1 MLFAC
6 GMLVGLIFLFFVPR
20 EAAGRLQLV
29 YAQVFR
35 WPLAMTSGVVRVQ
48 TTSQVRNVSPQEY
61 EKLLGAYQEL
71 RNNLANLQAQNE
83 QTKDLLERL
92 TKLRA
97 MPGLER
103 MEPIPAGVIMHVQD
117 ELTINRGR
125 DSGVAVG
132 QYVLSLT
139 NDRLNDQCVVG
150 IVSAVYDRSAK
161 VKLLTAPDCRIP
173 VGIAGLDVPKLLEGR
188 GDGAARILLVP
199 HSHALHAGD
208 WVYAEKKPGFL
219 DAPVVLAEIEQCR
232 RDAKNPLVWDI
243 TARPACDL
251 AILSEVAVLKSAA
264 AP

>member
-1 MLFAC
+1 MTRRRAGTSKGMLFAC

-117 ELTINRGR
+117 ELTINLGP
-125 DSGVAVG
+125 VVHP
-132 QYVLSLT
+132 LSLKKI
-139 NDRLNDQCVVG
+139 DQLKEIISVG
-150 IVSAVYDRSAK
+150 CRS
-161 VKLLTAPDCRIP
+161 I
-173 VGIAGLDVPKLLEGR
+173 I
-188 GDGAARILLVP
+188 
-199 HSHALHAGD
+199 
-208 WVYAEKKPGFL
+208 
-219 DAPVVLAEIEQCR
+219 
-232 RDAKNPLVWDI
+232 
-243 TARPACDL
+243 
-251 AILSEVAVLKSAA
+251 
-264 AP
+264 